1 MCLSDCNWFHI
12 CCIAPVAMGYDNF
25 SPSDPNIGPSHSS
38 KRRGTLLYL
47 DTNESTVGSCYIIIV
62 GHTSLGFH
70 TWLETIGD
78 FELVTAQQFTR
89 MEPRAWVASVRD
101 DSHFQGQKSSVMVGA
116 GASSFKGAAF
126 RRN

>member
-1 MCLSDCNWFHI
+1 MQ
-12 CCIAPVAMGYDNF
+12 
-25 SPSDPNIGPSHSS
+25 
-38 KRRGTLLYL
+38 
-47 DTNESTVGSCYIIIV
+47 TVGLWKIVHIV
-62 GHTSLGFH
+62 GRTSLGFH

-89 MEPRAWVASVRD
+89 MDPRAWVASARD